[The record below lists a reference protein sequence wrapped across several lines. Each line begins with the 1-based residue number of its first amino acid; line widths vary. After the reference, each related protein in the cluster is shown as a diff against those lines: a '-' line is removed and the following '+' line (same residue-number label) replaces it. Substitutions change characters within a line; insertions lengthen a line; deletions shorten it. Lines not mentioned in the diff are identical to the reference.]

1 MRQIVRNN
9 RQIVQP
15 ETAQARM
22 SALTCGLAD
31 AATWFGETEW
41 FQWSLDSAIGY
52 LLPIDEPLEASCAA
66 GVINRIKPGELLIIN
81 RAEAESFRLQLRGA
95 VVSPPPAAVTAA
107 ALVTEPA
114 AAAPTAK
121 AAMGHIRLKSG
132 TDTFAGSFANAPA
145 RAMSLL
151 QLTSREHARV
161 ATLSRLVADELTAVD
176 KDRDSASARPGA
188 LVMHLEKALY
198 EALAQV
204 LCACDPLGLPQIVA
218 MADSRLT
225 AALRAMIDNPARAW
239 RLDTLAREAALSRT
253 LFATRFKL
261 MLGITPLEYLTQ
273 LRVQLAATLKAE
285 APQRTL
291 HDIAQAVGYAD
302 ESSLRRAYQ
311 RVAGHGV
318 SGQAAI

>member
-9 RQIVQP
+9 RQIVQS
-15 ETAQARM
+15 ETAKARM

-31 AATWFGETEW
+31 ASTWFGNTQW
-41 FQWSLDSAIGY
+41 FSWSLESAIGC

-66 GVINRIKPGELLIIN
+66 GVVNRIKPGELLIIN
-81 RAEAESFRLQLRGA
+81 RAQSDSFRLKLSGQTGSL
-95 VVSPPPAAVTAA
+95 PTM
-107 ALVTEPA
+107 T
-114 AAAPTAK
+114 PTAK

-132 TDTFAGSFANAPA
+132 TDTFADTPT
-145 RAMSLL
+145 RAMSLMK
-151 QLTSREHARV
+151 LTTRECARV
-161 ATLSRLVADELTAVD
+161 ITLSRLVADESNEVD
-176 KDRDSASARPGA
+176 KDGGSARPRV
-188 LVMHLEKALY
+188 LVHHLEKALY

-204 LCACDPLGLPQIVA
+204 LCACDPLGLPQLVA
-218 MADSRLT
+218 MADSRLA
-225 AALRAMIDNPARAW
+225 AALSAMTANPARAW

-261 MLGITPLEYLTQ
+261 MLGITPIEYLTQ

-302 ESSLRRAYQ
+302 ESSLRRAYA
-311 RVAGHGV
+311 RVTGHGL
-318 SGQAAI
+318 